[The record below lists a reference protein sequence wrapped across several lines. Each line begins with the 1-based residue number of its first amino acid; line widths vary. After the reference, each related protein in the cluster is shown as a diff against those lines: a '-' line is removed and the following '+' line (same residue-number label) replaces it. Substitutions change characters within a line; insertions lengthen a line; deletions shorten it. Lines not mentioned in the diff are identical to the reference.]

1 MSQHDMKLANGPG
14 ATFRVDLNGA
24 LSALVSQSSGATAPS
39 PAFPC
44 QLWAN
49 TGTGRL
55 KQRDSANTQWLDR
68 GGLDTARAP
77 FGGYTGITA
86 VSTNTG
92 LTATNLG
99 QLVLVTAVGTTQTL
113 PPLASSPAGA
123 SVTLAVFAATTI
135 KGSGTE
141 LITNIY
147 NTSSPN
153 SMVLC
158 AGEQTTLTSNG
169 SGGVNWVTASYERA
183 ERPGWQCVQ
192 R

>member
-1 MSQHDMKLANGPG
+1 
-14 ATFRVDLNGA
+14 
-24 LSALVSQSSGATAPS
+24 
-39 PAFPC
+39 
-44 QLWAN
+44 
-49 TGTGRL
+49 
-55 KQRDSANTQWLDR
+55 
-68 GGLDTARAP
+68 
-77 FGGYTGITA
+77 
-86 VSTNTG
+86 
-92 LTATNLG
+92 
-99 QLVLVTAVGTTQTL
+99 
-113 PPLASSPAGA
+113 LASSPAGA

>member
-1 MSQHDMKLANGPG
+1 
-14 ATFRVDLNGA
+14 
-24 LSALVSQSSGATAPS
+24 
-39 PAFPC
+39 
-44 QLWAN
+44 
-49 TGTGRL
+49 
-55 KQRDSANTQWLDR
+55 
-68 GGLDTARAP
+68 
-77 FGGYTGITA
+77 
-86 VSTNTG
+86 
-92 LTATNLG
+92 
-99 QLVLVTAVGTTQTL
+99 
-113 PPLASSPAGA
+113 LASSPAGA
-123 SVTLAVFAATTI
+123 SVTFAVFAATTI

-158 AGEQTTLTSNG
+158 AVCCVLCAVCCVLCAVCCVLCAGELTTLTSNG